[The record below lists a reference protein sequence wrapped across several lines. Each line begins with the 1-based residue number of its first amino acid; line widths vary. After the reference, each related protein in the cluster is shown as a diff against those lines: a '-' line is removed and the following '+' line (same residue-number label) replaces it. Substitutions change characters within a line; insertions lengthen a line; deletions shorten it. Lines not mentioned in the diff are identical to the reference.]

1 MKISRFTD
9 FTTWKGSGQNQR
21 LSDPI
26 YVRGLPWK
34 ILAIP
39 REIPNRQ
46 MIGVRNGGSTPKG
59 LGFFLQCNGD
69 SKDPTW
75 NCKATA
81 IFKLKSPK
89 DDKDDF
95 VRLISHRFHAKE
107 NDWGFSQFMTCEVS
121 SYS

>member
-1 MKISRFTD
+1 MKITRFTD
-9 FTTWKGSGQNQR
+9 FATGKGPGQNRR
-21 LSDPI
+21 LSVPI

-39 REIPNRQ
+39 REMPNR
-46 MIGVRNGGSTPKG
+46 RGSPHKG
-59 LGFFLQCNGD
+59 LGFYLQCNGD

-75 NCKATA
+75 NCNATA

-95 VRLISHRFHAKE
+95 VRLISHKFHAKE
-107 NDWGFSQFMTCEVS
+107 NDWGFAQFITCEVS